1 MEGKVN
7 IYRYIY
13 IEGLELRAMLKFFLL
28 LLFPA
33 AAARLSLSAT
43 QPSTLHSPSFRSTH
57 VGNPPPPPQLIAKS
71 CRPPDPSN
79 WSFVGC
85 HAYLGRPC
93 VCRQSQLDHRQPPW
107 VIWRSRLSV
116 QVTSDAVESSTAIF
130 LAGILGWGK
139 NVPIFLLG
147 FLEILQYSLTVKP
160 HSVNTHFVSILD

>member
-57 VGNPPPPPQLIAKS
+57 VGNPPPPINRQVVPSTRSVQLKL
-71 CRPPDPSN
+71 C
-79 WSFVGC
+79 
-85 HAYLGRPC
+85 
-93 VCRQSQLDHRQPPW
+93 
-107 VIWRSRLSV
+107 RLSRIFGSPV
-116 QVTSDAVESSTAIF
+116 CLPSVTTGPPPASVSHLKVAP
-130 LAGILGWGK
+130 LGSGHIGRRREFYRHFPCR
-139 NVPIFLLG
+139 NLG
-147 FLEILQYSLTVKP
+147 VG
-160 HSVNTHFVSILD
+160 